1 MSIQVKLRR
10 GTTSQHSTF
19 TGAEGEVTIDT
30 DKDVVVVH
38 DGTTVGGHPM
48 VKASSLATVATTGD
62 YNDLLNKPSAGL
74 GSVTSVALTAP
85 VGFSVSGSPVTTSG
99 TLALSFDTGYS
110 LPTNTKQSQW
120 DTAYSWGN
128 HATAGYLTSY
138 TETDPIF
145 SSHPAH
151 NVTSTNLTEW
161 AAAYNDK
168 VNSASFDTATGVLSL
183 NQQDG
188 GVVTVD
194 LDGRYL
200 TSETDSQNLSWN
212 GATGELSISNGNTV
226 DLDGRYLTSYTETD
240 PIVGAVDGLVK
251 SNGSG
256 SISAAIAGT
265 DYLAPSAI
273 GTTVQAYDADLT
285 AWASVATSS
294 KQDTLVSGTNIK
306 TINGNSLLG
315 SGDLV
320 ISGGGGSGTVT
331 SVGLSLPSIFDV
343 SGSPVTTSGTLT
355 GTLASQTAN
364 KVFASPNGA
373 SGTPSFRSLVA
384 ADIPTLNQ
392 NTTGTAANV
401 TGVVAIANG
410 GTGQTTAN
418 AAFNAL
424 VPSQSGQSGKFL
436 TTDGT
441 NTSWATVSGGGSAIS
456 VSDEGTQ
463 ITAGVTSLN
472 FTGAGVTA
480 TASGNDVTL
489 AITSGGISS
498 ADIQEFSTV
507 GTSTWTKPAGAKTV
521 HVVIFGGGGGG
532 GSGRRRATGSI
543 ATAAWGGGA
552 GGGGGRAEFWL
563 SASALGSTESV
574 VVGAGGTG
582 GIARTVDDSTGAN
595 GGAGSASSFGS
606 FSVRGGGSGVGGS
619 ASSGS
624 GGLGGGSLGEFA
636 SANTT
641 YSSTGGGGNSGAGA
655 VGNRGGLRP
664 GGGGGGGGFGASFAT
679 AFAGGGGALG
689 GAILLST
696 NTLTTGGGGSLGPAD
711 STTPGG
717 AGANAPEYILGGSGG
732 GGGGSGT
739 SVSGSGSAG
748 GAGGYPGGGGGGG
761 GAGHGVDS
769 GAGGDGGNGYVRV
782 TTYF

>member
-62 YNDLLNKPSAGL
+62 YNDLINKPAAGL

-128 HATAGYLTSY
+128 HATAGYLTAY

-161 AAAYNDK
+161 SSAYNDK
-168 VNSASFDTATGVLSL
+168 INSVSFNTSDGVLSL

-188 GVVTVD
+188 GAV
-194 LDGRYL
+194 
-200 TSETDSQNLSWN
+200 
-212 GATGELSISNGNTV
+212 TV

-240 PIVGAVDGLVK
+240 PVVGAVSGLVK
-251 SNGSG
+251 SNGAG
-256 SISAAIAGT
+256 SISAALAGT

-285 AWASVATSS
+285 AWASVSTSS
-294 KQDTLVSGTNIK
+294 KQDTLISGTNIK

-331 SVGLSLPSIFDV
+331 SVGLSLPSIFTV

-441 NTSWATVSGGGSAIS
+441 NTSWATVSGGGGSAIS

-507 GTSTWTKPAGAKTV
+507 GTSTWTKPAGAKLV
-521 HVVIFGGGGGG
+521 HVLIFGGGGGG
-532 GSGRRRATGSI
+532 GSGRRRATASV
-543 ATAAWGGGA
+543 ATAAFGGGG
-552 GGGGGRAEFWL
+552 GGGGGRIEAWIP
-563 SASALGSTESV
+563 ASSLGATETV
-574 VVGAGGTG
+574 TVAAGGTG
-582 GIARTVDDSTGAN
+582 GSAQTVDNANGNNGASGGTSYFGSNILARGGSGGSGGSSSSGPSGSGGASFQEISLGTAAASAN
-595 GGAGSASSFGS
+595 GGAGSSSVGSPASK
-606 FSVRGGGSGVGGS
+606 GGYR
-619 ASSGS
+619 A
-624 GGLGGGSLGEFA
+624 
-636 SANTT
+636 
-641 YSSTGGGGNSGAGA
+641 
-655 VGNRGGLRP
+655 
-664 GGGGGGGGFGASFAT
+664 GGGGGGGGFGAN
-679 AFAGGGGALG
+679 
-689 GAILLST
+689 ST
-696 NTLTTGGGGSLGPAD
+696 SQNV
-711 STTPGG
+711 
-717 AGANAPEYILGGSGG
+717 GGSGG
-732 GGGGSGT
+732 KGGSFFTTSTVNTGDGAAYATNGTDSTISFVGGDGGGGGVSGT
-739 SVSGSGSAG
+739 TISAILAG
-748 GAGGYPGGGGGGG
+748 GNGGNPGGGGGGG
-761 GAGHGVDS
+761 GAGHGTDS
-769 GAGGDGGNGYVRV
+769 GAGGNGGNGYVRV